1 MIQLWL
7 YLFHN
12 IKPNIASDNSTVEAD
27 KEPTLDTNAVN
38 HSEQSDTLQPF
49 PARSSP
55 VSGDVLMIFMGRFQL
70 IQLHSL

>member
-55 VSGDVLMIFMGRFQL
+55 VCGDVLMIFMGRFQL